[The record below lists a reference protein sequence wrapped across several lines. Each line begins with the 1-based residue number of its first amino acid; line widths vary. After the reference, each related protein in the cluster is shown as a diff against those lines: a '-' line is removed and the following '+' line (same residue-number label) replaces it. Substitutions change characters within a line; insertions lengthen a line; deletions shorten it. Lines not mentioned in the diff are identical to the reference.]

1 MSNAMSDE
9 TECLLTGIGGQG
21 VQLCAQVLARAAVID
36 GKYVMLFGVYGG
48 AMRGMNT
55 DATLVVGNHP
65 LLSPPLLSHTD
76 TAIAMHDKFWRPIG
90 AKLRDDALVLVNDAT
105 FETGLD
111 TVRYRVVR
119 VPATDRAKDL
129 GHEMGGSMVMAG
141 AYAAISG
148 VVSLDS
154 LLAGMRESIP
164 SYRTQHIDANVV
176 TLSDGFT
183 WGSTRLSMMGAGA

>member
-1 MSNAMSDE
+1 MSDAASAE

-21 VQLCAQVLARAAVID
+21 VQLCAQVLARAAVIE

-55 DATLVVGNHP
+55 DATLVVGDHP
-65 LLSPPLLSHTD
+65 LLSPPLLSHTGS
-76 TAIAMHDKFWRPIG
+76 AIAMHDKFWRPIA
-90 AKLRDDALVLVNDAT
+90 AKLRDHALVLINDAT
-105 FETGLD
+105 FETPVD
-111 TVRYRVVR
+111 TDRYRVVR
-119 VPATDRAKDL
+119 VPATGRAKDL

-148 VVSLDS
+148 VASLDA

-164 SYRTQHIDANVV
+164 SYRTQHIDANAA
-176 TLSDGFT
+176 TLTDGFT
-183 WGSTRLSMMGAGA
+183 WGSAHLSTMGAGS